1 MSRAERMT
9 ANRQQDA
16 DRGGLLT
23 DYKAHYKA
31 DAEEIVDPGQLDS
44 VRRASEHRRLEAL
57 VRLLKPQVGERML
70 DVGCGSGWLADRCRL
85 AGGQVW
91 AMDIALNGVAG
102 ARRRFPSVAAY
113 QVGDVYH
120 LPFAPRTFQAAVLS
134 EVVEHLEDI
143 GAGLAE
149 VRRVLRPGGR
159 VVVSVPFRE
168 RIVHHLCIHCNRLT
182 PANAHLHR
190 FDTGDLEGMLQAAGL
205 VAQQGLL
212 LTNKLLEL
220 AGFPRWSHGWPF
232 WCWRGVDRLF
242 NRIAPRPAF
251 LCVLAVRTD

>member
-1 MSRAERMT
+1 MT
-9 ANRQQDA
+9 ANRTDA
-16 DRGGLLT
+16 GRGLLT

-31 DAEEIVDPGQLDS
+31 DAEAIVDPDELDS

-57 VRLLKPQVGERML
+57 VRLLKPQTGERVL
-70 DVGCGSGWLADRCRL
+70 DVGCGSGWLADRCRV
-85 AGGQVW
+85 AGGEVW
-91 AMDIALNGVAG
+91 AMDIAPSGVAG
-102 ARRRFPSVAAY
+102 ARRRFPQVAAY

-120 LPFAPRTFQAAVLS
+120 LPFAAHTFQVAVLS

-149 VRRVLRPGGR
+149 VRRVLGPGGR
-159 VVVSVPFRE
+159 VMVSVPYRE

-190 FDTGDLEGMLQAAGL
+190 FDAGDLEKRLQAAGL
-205 VAQQGLL
+205 AVQRRLL
-212 LTNKLLEL
+212 LNNKLLEL
-220 AGFPRWSHGWPF
+220 AGFPRWSHRWPF
-232 WCWRGVDRLF
+232 WCWRGSDRLF
-242 NRIAPRPAF
+242 NRLVPRPAF